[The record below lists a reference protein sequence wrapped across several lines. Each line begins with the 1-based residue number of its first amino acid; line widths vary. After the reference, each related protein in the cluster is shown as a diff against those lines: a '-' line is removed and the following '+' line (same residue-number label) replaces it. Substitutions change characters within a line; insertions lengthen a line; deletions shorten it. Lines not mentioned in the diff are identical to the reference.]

1 MNATIGTIVAAFVI
15 CCTGVLIAP
24 AATAQNATT
33 ASELSEEQELDRARA
48 YFTNL
53 ELIDQ
58 DGRTV
63 RFFDDVLKDKV
74 VVINFIFTNCDGACP
89 LMTHK
94 LSLVRDRMEG
104 QIADPL
110 QFVSLSIDPERDT
123 PAAMKEFAKSHHAD
137 HDGWIFLTG
146 NPENLEYIIKRLGQF
161 TDDVEAHSTMML
173 AGNVNTAHWIK
184 IQPYEQPPA
193 ISEKLRGLIL
203 ENETS

>member
-1 MNATIGTIVAAFVI
+1 MNVTIKTVITACVI
-15 CCTGVLIAP
+15 CWAGLSLAQSAP
-24 AATAQNATT
+24 SAVEHTA
-33 ASELSEEQELDRARA
+33 EQEINRARE

-53 ELIDQ
+53 ELVDQ
-58 DGRTV
+58 DGQTV

-137 HDGWIFLTG
+137 HDGWVFLTG
-146 NPENLEYIIKRLGQF
+146 KPENLEYIIKRLGQF

-193 ISEKLRGLIL
+193 ISEKLRGLIQ